1 LEGSI
6 GFITD
11 GIGTE
16 TVPTPEDTDN
26 NIEITVFATASALPA
41 N

>member
-6 GFITD
+6 GFIAD

-26 NIEITVFATASALPA
+26 NIDITVLATASAQPA
-41 N
+41 D